1 MGLRQKKSLVDQ
13 ATDYIDAARPHVEA
27 AIESARDFVQDTA
40 LPALSDAKDKAA
52 PIVAQGA
59 ALTAE
64 RAGAARQV
72 AEAKVAQLKGEDPP
86 KKGGKFKK
94 FVLIAGLAGAV
105 AFVAKKV
112 QGGAATDNW
121 QSSYTPTPAP
131 APAAAAPVDDAA
143 GASPDEALSDAV
155 EAPQP
160 VTTPDEPAEVIDLDP
175 EGSSKN

>member
-1 MGLRQKKSLVDQ
+1 
-13 ATDYIDAARPHVEA
+13 
-27 AIESARDFVQDTA
+27 
-40 LPALSDAKDKAA
+40 
-52 PIVAQGA
+52 
-59 ALTAE
+59 
-64 RAGAARQV
+64 
-72 AEAKVAQLKGEDPP
+72 
-86 KKGGKFKK
+86 
-94 FVLIAGLAGAV
+94 VLIAGLAGAV